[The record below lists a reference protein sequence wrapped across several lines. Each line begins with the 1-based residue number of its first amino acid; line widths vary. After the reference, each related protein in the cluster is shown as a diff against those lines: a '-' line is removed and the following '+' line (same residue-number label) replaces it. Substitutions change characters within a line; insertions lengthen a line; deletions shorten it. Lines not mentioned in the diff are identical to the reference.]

1 MRSRNGG
8 RRRLGRNLRRDLW
21 MLLSLLERQQRSC
34 DGNGKDHV
42 WLELN
47 QFFGKGGQSI
57 LVATRRPINNIKVL
71 IFYVTEFS
79 LIRIGEDQPGTR
91 CTAGLQP
98 TSCRLGVIS
107 RHSSSPSGCPLCPGE
122 FNWSAQHLLIL

>member
-1 MRSRNGG
+1 MAMRSRNGG

-57 LVATRRPINNIKVL
+57 LVATTRPINNIKVL

-79 LIRIGEDQPGTR
+79 HRRGSVRGSLHCVIATYFMS
-91 CTAGLQP
+91 AG
-98 TSCRLGVIS
+98 G
-107 RHSSSPSGCPLCPGE
+107 H
-122 FNWSAQHLLIL
+122 